1 MILSQALF
9 LSLGEITEPVIT
21 RYRLGLIL
29 HGLYASRSF
38 QGETLDDLKNGP
50 VTSEEF
56 DFRLHEL
63 EYQKVLK
70 SHPNFP
76 SKAYRLLGRKGESP
90 EEVACTID
98 PFCYLSHL
106 SAMCHHGLTN
116 RLPVK
121 LFVSSPALSM
131 WKVEAE
137 ARMKKDLGSHY
148 DTYCESGMP
157 RLTRLNLSKIGRMDV
172 HRFHSSHWGAYVN
185 VRGRTLRVA
194 SIGRTFLDMLR
205 NPELCGGMRHVIEVY
220 EQHAETYLPLII
232 DEVERNGSPID
243 KVRAGYLLDEKLGI
257 KNEVVESWTAF
268 AQRGG
273 SRKLDAAGEYAP
285 VWSAKWCLSLNLG
298 NL

>member
-29 HGLYASRSF
+29 HGLYTNQSF
-38 QGETLDDLKNGP
+38 QGETLDDLKSES
-50 VTSEEF
+50 VTLEEF
-56 DFRLHEL
+56 QFRLHEL
-63 EYQKVLK
+63 EYLKLLK

-273 SRKLDAAGEYAP
+273 SRKLDAAGEYIP
-285 VWSAKWCLSLNLG
+285 VWSSKWCLSLNLP
-298 NL
+298 NS